1 MKILVSS
8 ITPERPTLL
17 DEAETFTPD
26 YFVDSYPI
34 KDISSCHLD
43 GQISKGKDYL
53 HASFHIVAEVVL
65 LDSYT
70 NEPFQ
75 KKIVLDE
82 EADLLEE
89 DNQEAEGYII
99 EGKEIDLSLLCL
111 KMIRSSLPIKVLKP
125 GSMLPK
131 DGEGYRVLS
140 EEDFQ
145 KEKENSY
152 NPSFDA
158 LKDFDPDDKK

>member
-1 MKILVSS
+1 M
-8 ITPERPTLL
+8 
-17 DEAETFTPD
+17 
-26 YFVDSYPI
+26 
-34 KDISSCHLD
+34 
-43 GQISKGKDYL
+43 
-53 HASFHIVAEVVL
+53 AEVVL

-125 GSMLPK
+125 GSKLPK